1 MRPLLLKGML
11 LLCLSYTCPVLAA
24 GTSDAVTGVW
34 RGQIDGLPG
43 VTMTISDEA
52 GDLSGA
58 ILFYMIRRNE
68 GQPPQSTPGNPEPM
82 FHMKFGG
89 QLLDFQVSHRR
100 AHPPRTLNDPPVTFH
115 LKITGKDEGV
125 LMLGNDEK
133 NAIRV
138 SRDK

>member
-1 MRPLLLKGML
+1 MRPLLLKGIL

-24 GTSDAVTGVW
+24 GTYDAVAGVW

-52 GDLSGA
+52 GNLSGA

-82 FHMKFGG
+82 F
-89 QLLDFQVSHRR
+89 
-100 AHPPRTLNDPPVTFH
+100 T
-115 LKITGKDEGV
+115 
-125 LMLGNDEK
+125 
-133 NAIRV
+133 
-138 SRDK
+138 